1 MQIPAVA
8 KSDDGVYE
16 VEFDA
21 VYYFQNTSDVNLLSL
36 IKCNFAYDYPADD
49 VVYYCAHCGPKPN
62 VWLVKLLEYLEAI
75 ADIPSKKDVRGFE
88 CVIHT
93 PDAVAWLQQHKP
105 HLLKGAEYDCESS
118 DS

>member
-36 IKCNFAYDYPADD
+36 IKCNFA
-49 VVYYCAHCGPKPN
+49 
-62 VWLVKLLEYLEAI
+62 
-75 ADIPSKKDVRGFE
+75 
-88 CVIHT
+88 
-93 PDAVAWLQQHKP
+93 
-105 HLLKGAEYDCESS
+105 
-118 DS
+118 